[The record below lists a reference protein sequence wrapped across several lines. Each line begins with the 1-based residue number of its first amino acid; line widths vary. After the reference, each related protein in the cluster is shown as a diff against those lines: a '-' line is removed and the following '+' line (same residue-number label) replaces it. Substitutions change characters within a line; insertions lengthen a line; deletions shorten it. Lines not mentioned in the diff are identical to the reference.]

1 MHKYIKLLSSSSF
14 AEIAALCHKFLN
26 YFISNCGSV
35 FDCFYF
41 RAKLGGNQTESPIIA
56 SLSQGI
62 ALEFERSDAAKK
74 LRLMLSEL
82 LFIMQQVF
90 CAFLAGCIYS
100 ITNIT
105 Y

>member
-1 MHKYIKLLSSSSF
+1 LICNCSF
-14 AEIAALCHKFLN
+14 
-26 YFISNCGSV
+26 V

-82 LFIMQQVF
+82 LFILQQVF
-90 CAFLAGCIYS
+90 VNSWLIVFTLLHTLH
-100 ITNIT
+100 TNYVT
-105 Y
+105 YHCLWWLCWL